1 MTDVRLYAVFIHP
14 GALEALG
21 EAIKPYLSD
30 GPHGKHVICREIDSG
45 GAFFEMLLEGTT
57 AEGKP
62 VELELMIPSNM
73 VQMVVSTHSD
83 GVFGFHHHG
92 RELAEP
98 MKPRRRMAAT
108 PQAPAAGSPVAPAVA
123 GKGMPPVEG

>member
-1 MTDVRLYAVFIHP
+1 MTDVTLYAVFIHP

-21 EAIKPYLSD
+21 DAIAPYLTD

-57 AEGKP
+57 GEGKP

-98 MKPRRRMAAT
+98 MKPRRKVSAVAKA
-108 PQAPAAGSPVAPAVA
+108 PSAAPAIEPAVA
-123 GKGMPPVEG
+123 GNPMPPVEG